1 MSTAQQPSRAVH
13 LQTASALDQS
23 IAATS
28 ARAQSTRTRA
38 AAFLGC
44 DPSKIAD
51 VLRGVWTTTKGNP
64 PLTDQELIVGMALIA
79 RYDLDPFAREIY
91 VTRGKKG
98 LMVILGVDGWV
109 RVLDRTD
116 HYDGFTQDLVLDDD
130 GNITEVTTT
139 IYSKKRSHPAVYRAF
154 ASEYAKLGGFVA
166 GLVPGHMLR
175 IFSLKHAA
183 RLFIP
188 LGGAVTEEEATWM
201 GSTQP
206 EATPVSSLDEL
217 TEKLNEQPDVDP
229 DESLN
234 QPTPEVDSPLNPPT
248 PEEVAADQE
257 RISNEYSGMLSGAAD
272 IEAVSAIR
280 SDIVRA
286 VTKKEL
292 SSDLAG
298 QLYELANG
306 ADERIRIVKL

>member
-1 MSTAQQPSRAVH
+1 VSTAQQPSRAVH

-206 EATPVSSLDEL
+206 EAPPVSSLDEL
-217 TEKLNEQPDVDP
+217 TEKLNEKPDVEP

>member
-206 EATPVSSLDEL
+206 EAPPVSSLDEL
-217 TEKLNEQPDVDP
+217 TEKLNEKPDVEP

>member
-206 EATPVSSLDEL
+206 EAPPVSSLDEL
-217 TEKLNEQPDVDP
+217 TEKLNEKPDVDP